1 MSLVGIDIG
10 GTKTIVG
17 LADEHGNLI
26 DKKRLSTVLD
36 LGREQMLDSINAAVW
51 GLLGEYHMSSEDLNG
66 IGVCC
71 GGPVDRERGILL
83 TSPNMPGWD
92 NAPVAK
98 IFSDEFNAPT
108 WIDNDA
114 TSATLAELVF
124 GAGMNVR
131 NFVYFTVSTG
141 IGGGIVIDRKVY
153 HGSTGNAG
161 EFGHQV
167 VLPDGPACPCGNN
180 GCLESMSSGSS
191 IAKRARRE
199 CLDWP
204 STVLLHWVDGNPM
217 LITAEHV
224 SRGAAEG
231 DEFSSY
237 IWNQA
242 MGYLGIGVANVVNAL
257 NPELVVIGGGVTKAG
272 DLLFDPVRQILEK
285 RAVTGVSSVVGVVPA
300 ALGDDVCVMGA
311 IVHAMQRL
319 GIADTGS

>member
-1 MSLVGIDIG
+1 
-10 GTKTIVG
+10 
-17 LADEHGNLI
+17 
-26 DKKRLSTVLD
+26 
-36 LGREQMLDSINAAVW
+36 
-51 GLLGEYHMSSEDLNG
+51 
-66 IGVCC
+66 
-71 GGPVDRERGILL
+71 
-83 TSPNMPGWD
+83 
-92 NAPVAK
+92 
-98 IFSDEFNAPT
+98 
-108 WIDNDA
+108 
-114 TSATLAELVF
+114 LVF

-167 VLPDGPACPCGNN
+167 VLPDGPQCPCGDN
-180 GCLESMSSGSS
+180 GCLESISSGSS

-199 CLDWP
+199 CSDWP
-204 STVLLHWVDGNPM
+204 STALLHWVDGNPM

-224 SRGAAEG
+224 AQGAAEG

-242 MGYLGIGVANVVNAL
+242 MDYLGIGVANVVNIL

-272 DLLFDPVRQILEK
+272 ELLLEPVRQAVEK
-285 RAVTGVSSVVGVVPA
+285 RALNGPSRIVGVVPA

-311 IVHAMQRL
+311 IVNAMERL
-319 GIADTGS
+319 GLVDTGGLGS

>member
-1 MSLVGIDIG
+1 MSLIGIDIG

-26 DKKRLSTVLD
+26 DKKRLSTVLN
-36 LGREQMLDSINAAVW
+36 LGREQVIDSIKAACW
-51 GLLGEYHMSSEDLNG
+51 GLLRDYHMSVEDVNG

-92 NAPVAK
+92 NVPVAK
-98 IFSDEFNAPT
+98 IFTEEFNAPT

-124 GAGMNVR
+124 GAGMNAR

-141 IGGGIVIDRKVY
+141 IGGGVVIDRKVY

-167 VLPDGPACPCGNN
+167 VLPDGPTCTCGGN
-180 GCLESMSSGSS
+180 GCLESISSGTS

-204 STVLLHWVDGNPM
+204 STTLLRWVDGDPTM
-217 LITAEHV
+217 VTAEHV
-224 SRGAAEG
+224 ARGAAEG

-242 MGYLGIGVANVVNAL
+242 MDYLGIGIANVVNIL

-272 DLLFDPVRQILEK
+272 ELLFEPVRQILEK
-285 RAVTGVSSVVGVVPA
+285 RVLTGLAKIVSVVPA
-300 ALGDDVCVMGA
+300 ALGDDVCVVGA
-311 IVHAMQRL
+311 IVNAMERL
-319 GIADTGS
+319 AGTA